1 MSSKS
6 KFSDHYKLQIASCK
20 ISYETCVSYA
30 DFIRLTIF
38 SHSFNKLQTT
48 TLFQTF
54 AQLSEKKEKS
64 AAGAAALEYLEC
76 IFAKKYK
83 AEKYK
88 KNEDKYKKLK
98 TNKKIEDKYKKTA
111 AALEYLDC
119 SFTRKCKAE
128 KYKKQ

>member
-48 TLFQTF
+48 TLFQTL

-76 IFAKKYK
+76 IFAKKV
-83 AEKYK
+83 
-88 KNEDKYKKLK
+88 
-98 TNKKIEDKYKKTA
+98 
-111 AALEYLDC
+111 
-119 SFTRKCKAE
+119 
-128 KYKKQ
+128 

>member
-1 MSSKS
+1 MT
-6 KFSDHYKLQIASCK
+6 L
-20 ISYETCVSYA
+20 YEKCESYA
-30 DFIRLTIF
+30 DVIRLTIF
-38 SHSFNKLQTT
+38 FLNFNKLQTT
-48 TLFQTF
+48 TLFQTL

-98 TNKKIEDKYKKTA
+98 TNKKIEDKYKKNSSS
-111 AALEYLDC
+111 LGIP
-119 SFTRKCKAE
+119 
-128 KYKKQ
+128 